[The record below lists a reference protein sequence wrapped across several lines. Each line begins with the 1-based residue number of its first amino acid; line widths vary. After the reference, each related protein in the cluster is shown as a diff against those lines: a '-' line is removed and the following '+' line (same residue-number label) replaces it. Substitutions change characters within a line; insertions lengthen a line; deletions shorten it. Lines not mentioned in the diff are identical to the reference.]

1 MSGGYVGYITPEIAL
16 DPELHLY
23 AGGLGYL
30 AGSHVRSAYGMQKR
44 LVCFSLLFRYGYYVQ
59 RIVAEN
65 DDHGK
70 KILRMQVDYMPH
82 HYEGVLEHTG
92 VRIQIPLCLNPAVK
106 ADVLRLPAGR
116 FNNADTYLLDADIS
130 ENDDLSRMNS
140 LYLYGG
146 YTTGSSMERAIAQS
160 MLLGRG
166 SVEAARLLCIPIHCF
181 HLNESYAAFA
191 GVHLLEGY
199 MRLGKTFDQ
208 ALELTRARM
217 VFTTHTPVPA
227 GNPEYPLD
235 KVDFMWG
242 RYPERIISLND
253 LRRIG
258 GDPFN
263 MTAACIRLSRVT
275 NAVSKRHLEVARGMW
290 HGVVRSD
297 EEMISVTN
305 GVNREYWQLPE
316 YHAVANWTEAESAK
330 LVRKRA
336 MLHAI
341 AEEYNRHLSE
351 HVLTLVWARR
361 FAEYKRPKLLFYDLT
376 WISQLLHSN
385 RLQVI
390 IAGKPHPDD
399 LQMIDVWNY
408 LLRLSYELPNLVVI
422 PEYDLRISKLLKAG
436 ADVWLNTPRAPMEA
450 CGTSGQG
457 AALNCTL
464 NISTPDGWMCEVN
477 VDNCFLFGT
486 RYQLLD
492 QDVYDLEALKNIMEG
507 VMEFYCNDKAGWY
520 TKTLAAKHEAEE
532 YWTSDRMLREYE
544 ELYMTE

>member
-1 MSGGYVGYITPEIAL
+1 MSEGYVGYITPEIAL

-65 DDHGK
+65 DNQGK
-70 KILRMQVDYMPH
+70 KIRRMQVDYVPH
-82 HYEGVLEHTG
+82 RYEGVLEHTG
-92 VRIQIPLCLNPAVK
+92 VRIQIPLCSNPAVR
-106 ADVLRLPAGR
+106 ADILRLPAGR
-116 FNNADTYLLDADIS
+116 FGNTDTYLLDADIS
-130 ENDDLSRMNS
+130 ENDDLSRTNS

-166 SVEAARLLCIPIHCF
+166 SVEAARLLSIPIHCF

-191 GVHLLEGY
+191 GVHLLEEY

-208 ALELTRARM
+208 ALELTRTRM

-297 EEMISVTN
+297 EEMKSVTN
-305 GVNREYWQLPE
+305 GVNREYWQMPE
-316 YHAVANWTEAESAK
+316 YRASVNWSEAASAK
-330 LVRKRA
+330 RMHKRL

-341 AEEYNRHLSE
+341 AEECNRHLSE

-361 FAEYKRPKLLFYDLT
+361 FAEYKRPKLLFYDHA

-385 RLQVI
+385 SLQVI

-399 LQMIDVWNY
+399 LQMIDAWNY

-422 PEYDLRISKLLKAG
+422 PEYDLRVSKLLKAG

-450 CGTSGQG
+450 SGTSGQG
-457 AALNCTL
+457 AALNCTP
-464 NISTPDGWMCEVN
+464 NISTPDGWMCEADQ
-477 VDNCFLFGT
+477 DNCFLFGT

-492 QDVYDLEALKNIMEG
+492 QDVYDLEALKQIMER
-507 VMEFYCNDKAGWY
+507 VMEFYYSDKAGWY
-520 TKTLAAKHEAEE
+520 TKALAAKHEAEE
-532 YWTSDRMLREYE
+532 RWTSDRMLGEYE
-544 ELYMTE
+544 ELYMRQ